1 MDTIQAILPADAL
14 TETRKAALVKL
25 LGDDDPS
32 VYQAVREKILSLG
45 DNSRRWL
52 RPHTLSS
59 DRLIRRRAQEII
71 RHFDRLEADNRFL
84 GFCLQRGQD
93 LDLEQGVW
101 LLAQTQYPEANV
113 EAYAALLDAFA
124 GELRQRLPPGARAQ
138 SLLTVIND
146 YLFTELR
153 ITGNEQN
160 YYDPDNSY
168 LNRVLD
174 RRTGNPITLCLIYV
188 LLARR
193 LSLPI
198 SGIGLPGRFICRYQ
212 TSSEEIYVDAF
223 AGGTLLTKADCVQ
236 YLLNTSFSV
245 RDDYLSP
252 VTPRRFLL
260 RVCANLHQIYLQSGR
275 DERTIRMQRYIVAL
289 AR

>member
-1 MDTIQAILPADAL
+1 MARVAKAELKEPLSEKQRAAFLTLLAD
-14 TETRKAALVKL
+14 EDAA
-25 LGDDDPS
+25 
-32 VYQAVREKILSLG
+32 VYRTVRQKILRMG
-45 DNSRRWL
+45 PPAMAWL
-52 RPHTLSS
+52 RPCMISL
-59 DRLIRRRAQEII
+59 DPALRRRTQEIVL
-71 RHFDRLEADNRFL
+71 HFEKQAADNHFL
-84 GFCLQRGQD
+84 AFCLQHGEEF
-93 LDLEQGVW
+93 DLEQGAW
-101 LLAQTQYPEANV
+101 LLAQSEYPEINIDG
-113 EAYAALLDAFA
+113 YRALLDGYAA
-124 GELRQRLPPGARAQ
+124 EIKERLHHRNCAKGV
-138 SLLTVIND
+138 LGVINKL
-146 YLFTELR
+146 LFQELGF
-153 ITGNEQN
+153 TGNERDFC
-160 YYDPDNSY
+160 DPQNSY

-174 RRTGNPITLCLIYV
+174 RRSGNPISLCLIYV

-212 TSSEEIYVDAF
+212 TSAGETYVDAF

-260 RVCANLHQIYLQSGR
+260 RVCANLHQIYLQNGR